1 MKKVLTGL
9 LAITF
14 AFSLT
19 GVTFAHY
26 PPVTS
31 PAPAQL
37 VDGNYGY
44 VENNVTAKAF
54 SGLNNGGIITTGNA
68 AISSNISN
76 TIHYNYN
83 DAGNSSQTVRDNTG
97 YAINNA
103 TLKAF
108 SGLNDSG
115 CFGRVNT
122 GHSVIGSDISNFINV
137 NESKSGGST
146 TAGQIVENNYGDAV
160 NNVTAK
166 AFSGLN
172 EVGFFGRIDTVNS
185 AIGSDINNIIN
196 VNQAES
202 IGSAGQTVRDN
213 TGYAINNATLKAF
226 SGLNGGL
233 VNTVGYSQVESGIVN
248 LLNSNIV
255 SSATNPQ

>member
-108 SGLNDSG
+108 SGLN
-115 CFGRVNT
+115 
-122 GHSVIGSDISNFINV
+122 
-137 NESKSGGST
+137 
-146 TAGQIVENNYGDAV
+146 
-160 NNVTAK
+160 
-166 AFSGLN
+166 
-172 EVGFFGRIDTVNS
+172 
-185 AIGSDINNIIN
+185 
-196 VNQAES
+196 
-202 IGSAGQTVRDN
+202 
-213 TGYAINNATLKAF
+213 
-226 SGLNGGL
+226 GGL

>member
-19 GVTFAHY
+19 GVTFAQF
-26 PPVTS
+26 PVTS
-31 PAPAQL
+31 PASAQL
-37 VDGNYGY
+37 VEGNYGY

-54 SGLNNGGIITTGNA
+54 SGLNNGGIITTGPA
-68 AISSNISN
+68 TVSSNISN

-83 DAGNSSQTVRDNTG
+83 DTGNISQTVKDNTG

-103 TLKAF
+103 TLRAF

-115 CFGRVNT
+115 CFGQVNT
-122 GHSVIGSDISNFINV
+122 GHSMIGSDISNFINV
-137 NESKSGGST
+137 NESKSGGAT
-146 TAGQIVENNYGDAV
+146 IVGQKVESNNGYV
-160 NNVTAK
+160 KNNVTAK

-172 EVGFFGRIDTVNS
+172 EVGFFGHIDTGNS
-185 AIGSDINNIIN
+185 VIGSDINNVIN
-196 VNQAES
+196 VNQATS
-202 IGSAGQTVRDN
+202 MGFAGQIVKDN
-213 TGYAINNATLKAF
+213 NGSAINNVTLKAF
-226 SGLNGGL
+226 SGLNSGL
-233 VNTVGYSQVESGIVN
+233 VNTVGYSQANSGIVN